1 MKPGLLL
8 IVALAAGC
16 CGGTETRVALAP
28 YPPSTPTAVAIPMR
42 GTVLCYA
49 GGAARIYSIPKDR
62 RWPGGLYGTIDPW
75 REAAGFGVNDS
86 MKVIF
91 QGKSFMVYTST
102 TVVMR
107 EVGK

>member
-1 MKPGLLL
+1 M
-8 IVALAAGC
+8 
-16 CGGTETRVALAP
+16 
-28 YPPSTPTAVAIPMR
+28 
-42 GTVLCYA
+42 
-49 GGAARIYSIPKDR
+49 
-62 RWPGGLYGTIDPW
+62 YGTIDPW